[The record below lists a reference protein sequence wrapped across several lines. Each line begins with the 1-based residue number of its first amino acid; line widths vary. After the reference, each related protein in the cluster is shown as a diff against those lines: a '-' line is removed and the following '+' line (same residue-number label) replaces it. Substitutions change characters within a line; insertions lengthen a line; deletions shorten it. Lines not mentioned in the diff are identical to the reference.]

1 MRNLDF
7 IQSGKVATESP
18 WRFKQSLPFDGENA
32 GSFEDYLNFQENTNN
47 YRQLVFNSKNWK
59 KIVGFLLF

>member
-32 GSFEDYLNFQENTNN
+32 DSFEDLRVARCPSWISF
-47 YRQLVFNSKNWK
+47 RSLR
-59 KIVGFLLF
+59 